1 MSTIRERFLKT
12 QEEEREREI
21 REQQEYARK
30 LGERLNAA
38 LLDPEFI
45 ERATKILEKVGA
57 VGFNDVG
64 CLCQG
69 GDCSRQKGFTEYI
82 KEAEKF
88 WGEQGV
94 EIRFSIMSG
103 LCVSGGGAIRGM
115 YNSDYFYNINLYNKE
130 DK

>member
-21 REQQEYARK
+21 REQQEYAKK

-57 VGFNDVG
+57 VGFND
-64 CLCQG
+64 
-69 GDCSRQKGFTEYI
+69 DTYK
-82 KEAEKF
+82 
-88 WGEQGV
+88 
-94 EIRFSIMSG
+94 
-103 LCVSGGGAIRGM
+103 
-115 YNSDYFYNINLYNKE
+115 
-130 DK
+130 